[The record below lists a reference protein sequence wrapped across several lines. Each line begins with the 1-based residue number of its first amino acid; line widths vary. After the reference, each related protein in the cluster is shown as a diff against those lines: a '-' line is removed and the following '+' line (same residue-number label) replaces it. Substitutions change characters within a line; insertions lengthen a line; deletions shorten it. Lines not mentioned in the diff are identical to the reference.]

1 MSISCL
7 STIRKE
13 FFSMSLS
20 HFQQSPVLVAGL
32 ARNCGSRIRQDVWR
46 LQQSLSG
53 CQNLSWLVIESD
65 SSDDTVAQLDRL
77 SQDLPGFRY
86 LSFGHLRSQIPLRT
100 ARIAH
105 CRNTYLH
112 ELRTNPIYQNLSYLI
127 VSDLDGLNTEL
138 TSTAIESC
146 FLRDDWDVCTA
157 NQRGPYYDLF
167 ALRHPVW
174 SPGNCWDQFAF
185 LLDHHVP
192 HELALRGAVH
202 SKMITI
208 PSNENWIEV
217 DSAFGGF
224 AVYKV
229 PSLGNA
235 TYHGLSTTGSEL
247 CEHVPF
253 HAQLKAAGH
262 RLFINPKLINTSWTE
277 HTRHLQFLPT
287 LKRRLL
293 SLTKSSLTSTI
304 GPTAFEW
311 LKSKLASR

>member
-1 MSISCL
+1 
-7 STIRKE
+7 
-13 FFSMSLS
+13 MSLS

-32 ARNCGSRIRQDVWR
+32 ARNCGPRIRQDISR

-65 SSDDTVAQLDRL
+65 SSDDTVLQLEQL
-77 SQDLPGFRY
+77 SQDVSGFRFIS
-86 LSFGHLRSQIPLRT
+86 LGQLRSQIPLRT

-138 TSTAIESC
+138 SAPAIDSC

-185 LLDHHVP
+185 LLDHGVP

-208 PSNENWIEV
+208 PPDENWIEV

-224 AVYKV
+224 AIYKV
-229 PSLGNA
+229 SSLGTA
-235 TYHGLSTTGSEL
+235 TYCGLSATGIEL

-253 HAQLKAAGH
+253 HAQLKEAN
-262 RLFINPKLINTSWTE
+262 RRIFINPRLINTRWTE

-287 LKRRLL
+287 MTRRCKTLV
-293 SLTKSSLTSTI
+293 KSAITQTLGQQT
-304 GPTAFEW
+304 FNW
-311 LKSKLASR
+311 LKSKLASH